1 MLGGRR
7 QTTSSRVGE
16 DIVITAKLGATKTKS
31 IRGRTP
37 KPRPVKARSALPRV
51 TARDVKLMPVSGT
64 PGKGSGAGGEKWRIE
79 VEGIRAGE
87 VFINVI
93 DEPPLGVHASIQIYL
108 NIKSQGRGI
117 GRVAYFQACQLS
129 QHDTIF
135 AHMRKSNAPS
145 RRAAEV
151 AGFVESTPSGY
162 NQLIMKWQRFS

>member
-1 MLGGRR
+1 M
-7 QTTSSRVGE
+7 
-16 DIVITAKLGATKTKS
+16 IPAKFSTTKTKS
-31 IRGRTP
+31 IKGRTSSTP
-37 KPRPVKARSALPRV
+37 KPRPVKVRSDLPLV
-51 TARDVKLMPVSGT
+51 SVEDVKLIPVSGT
-64 PGKGSGAGGEKWRIE
+64 PGKGSDIGGEKWRIE
-79 VEGIRAGE
+79 VGGIRAGE

-117 GRVAYFQACQLS
+117 GRVAYLKACQLS

-151 AGFVESTPSGY
+151 AGFVEATPPGY
-162 NQLIMKWQRFS
+162 NQLIMKWQRL